1 MSTSLID
8 RLINNK
14 LTDDDQD
21 FVMVALAKRKK
32 PKSHEL
38 LKYPEFTANYLHQSD
53 LLFLP
58 HDTSSGKPGDVGY
71 KYVLVVVDSGS
82 KMIGL
87 EAIKTKTPSAVVVA
101 MKKIYA
107 RGPLKTPT
115 RLNTDNGTEFKG
127 AFNTYTRGLK
137 INHKMGLP
145 DRHAT
150 TKHVEVINGVISK
163 VIFNLQYRAEAKSNW
178 KKHNTDW
185 VKILPDIE
193 KLYNAKMKKR
203 LKKNPIKITPGKY
216 KDPAK
221 NDKVIIPIGTKVYKF
236 LDRPQDP
243 VGNKKLGSNWRAT
256 DLRIEKE
263 PRHIEDYAI
272 LPDQST
278 VGYVLSGFDRTRL
291 FPKHSFT
298 LASRVK
304 KQ

>member
-1 MSTSLID
+1 MSSAFID

-14 LTDDDQD
+14 LTDDDQT
-21 FVMVALAKRKK
+21 FVQVALAKRKK
-32 PKSHEL
+32 PKAHEL
-38 LKYPEFTANYLHQSD
+38 LKYPEFTPNYLHQAD

-58 HDTSSGKPGDVGY
+58 HDKGY
-71 KYVLVVVDSGS
+71 KYVVVVVDSGS

-87 EAIKTKTPSAVVVA
+87 EPIKNKTPSTVVVA

-127 AFNTYTRGLK
+127 AFKTYMSQLK
-137 INHKMGLP
+137 INHQMGLP

-163 VIFNLQYRAEAKSNW
+163 VIFNLQYREEAKSNW
-178 KKHNTDW
+178 TKQNTEF
-185 VKILPDIE
+185 VSILKDIE
-193 KLYNAKMKKR
+193 KLYNAKIQKR
-203 LKKNPIKITPGKY
+203 LKKRPIKITPGEY
-216 KDPAK
+216 KEPRKGDS
-221 NDKVIIPIGTKVYKF
+221 VIIPIGTKVYKY

-243 VGNKKLGSNWRAT
+243 VGNKKLGSNFRAT
-256 DLRIEKE
+256 DLRLEKE
-263 PRHIEDYAI
+263 PRFITDYI
-272 LPDQST
+272 LLPDQTT
-278 VGYVLSGFDRTRL
+278 VAYTLSGYDRTRI

-304 KQ
+304 KHS